1 MQKRRQTIRQ
11 TKKWYVLIHL
21 EPELIERHLQWE
33 NEERRQKGLRLFEYF
48 IPYQFLPKAVPD
60 QYAKDAESQNR
71 YADDTNDLRKTLRQ
85 FVFIKASSNE
95 VSRLV
100 HQPWN
105 REGRLHLHFY
115 VSRNGHRIT
124 MPDPMMESFVT
135 LCCENRQRFTFGPP
149 IENVDEFDTVVIA
162 TGVFKDT
169 EARILDVQ
177 DTSHGISITLGI
189 PFFNGEKMLTL
200 PDFKLSDVHLP
211 HTVESLLNEHFISN
225 VETTLV
231 DILDRRVKRPKDTD
245 RFHDDVAALNHIFH
259 YSYVKMPDRPSYCRF
274 RALMLIC
281 AALRIDMDSRR
292 ALTAEVEQ
300 MVAGLSEAT
309 SEEHA
314 YLMAALYIATGN
326 ATYRTMAKQYQQQ
339 HADTALSLNRIM
351 SPVKRM
357 NRQFFKSI
365 TPRA

>member
-85 FVFIKASSNE
+85 FVFIKASPNE

-200 PDFKLSDVHLP
+200 TDFKLSDVHLP

-225 VETTLV
+225 VETGKQSMNIRKLLLIS
-231 DILDRRVKRPKDTD
+231 D
-245 RFHDDVAALNHIFH
+245 ALNV
-259 YSYVKMPDRPSYCRF
+259 STDW
-274 RALMLIC
+274 L
-281 AALRIDMDSRR
+281 LRNNTSTSIAISAEELTKELESCTPKEREILLKLVQTIKDSIQQLR
-292 ALTAEVEQ
+292 
-300 MVAGLSEAT
+300 AT
-309 SEEHA
+309 SD
-314 YLMAALYIATGN
+314 
-326 ATYRTMAKQYQQQ
+326 K
-339 HADTALSLNRIM
+339 
-351 SPVKRM
+351 
-357 NRQFFKSI
+357 
-365 TPRA
+365 